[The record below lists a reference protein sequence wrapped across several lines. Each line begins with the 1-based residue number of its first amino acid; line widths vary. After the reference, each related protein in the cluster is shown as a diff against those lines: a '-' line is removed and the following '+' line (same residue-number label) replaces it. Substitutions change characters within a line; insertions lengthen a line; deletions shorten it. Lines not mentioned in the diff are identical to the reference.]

1 MLHLSKVTH
10 DHTREGNLVL
20 LNANIEE
27 MNNKVWSPY
36 K

>member
-20 LNANIEE
+20 INADIQELI
-27 MNNKVWSPY
+27 NKLWKPY
-36 K
+36 T